1 VICTDP
7 FIKDPSFD
15 SLEKVLSES
24 DILIIAA
31 PHRAYKKLDLAG
43 RDVVDIWGITGPI
56 RL

>member
-1 VICTDP
+1 
-7 FIKDPSFD
+7 
-15 SLEKVLSES
+15 VLSES
-24 DILIIAA
+24 DVLVIAA